1 MPFSSKDFA
10 TTSAILESELPGRLV
25 HRDVRQRF
33 HGGFSQERGHGVAIV
48 DLPSRSI
55 SVTIG
60 HLKEGQRT
68 RLHRH
73 NYETIIYVVKGCG
86 YSLVENEKVEWK
98 AGDALYVRSGHGID
112 TSTPATTRRSM
123 SPAKMRRYCRT

>member
-86 YSLVENEKVEWK
+86 YSLHET
-98 AGDALYVRSGHGID
+98 LPR
-112 TSTPATTRRSM
+112 
-123 SPAKMRRYCRT
+123 